1 MSKSTI
7 SSLYLALLIL
17 AAESIF
23 FLPYVLSRIFRPT
36 VLEVFQI
43 DNIQLGFCFSV
54 YGFVAVISYLFG
66 GLIAD
71 KYMPGKLIASSL
83 WLTSLGG
90 LLYASYPSY
99 FMLKLLYGYWG
110 FTTVFLF
117 WAPMIKAARIWGT
130 ATSQVKSFGLLEA
143 GRGVV
148 GAFIGSA
155 SVVLFALFMNDDSVE
170 TSLSETRNAFT
181 YVIYLSS
188 GIVALVGLLVWNFMK
203 LNTDKELAVVNDT
216 ISVGKVFEVLR
227 LPSVLLLMVV
237 VLCAYMGYKT
247 TDIIALYA
255 SEIMNYSQVKSAQIA
270 TFLLYA
276 RPTVAFVLTVFFI
289 RYDATLLLFWGFV
302 VSLFSSFMFCTGLI
316 TSALPIVFI
325 CSIFTLAIG
334 VYGLRTLYFSVMEL
348 GDIPLLATGTAVG
361 LISIV
366 GYTPDVFSGP
376 LIGYLLEYYKG
387 IEGYKYVF
395 FMLFVCSLVGC
406 FASWKYCKLFG
417 KEAQRT
423 L

>member
-90 LLYASYPSY
+90 LMYASYPSY

-155 SVVLFALFMNDDSVE
+155 SVVLFALFMNDDSAQS
-170 TSLSETRNAFT
+170 TLSETRNAFT

-203 LNTDKELAVVNDT
+203 LNTDKEAAVVDDT
-216 ISVGKVFEVLR
+216 ISVGKVFEVLK

-255 SEIMNYSQVKSAQIA
+255 SEIMNYSQVESAQIA

-325 CSIFTLAIG
+325 CSILTLAIG

-395 FMLFVCSLVGC
+395 FMLFLFSLVGC
-406 FASWKYCKLFG
+406 FASWKYYKLFG
-417 KEAQRT
+417 KAKRT